1 MTIIDYSKY
10 KTTSAIPEAS
20 SMIETFRAIGY
31 NVETA
36 IADIIDNS
44 ISANAKNIWINFEW
58 NGSKTWLSIKDDGTG
73 MNDAELIQAM
83 RPGSKNPL
91 QERNQKDLGRFGLG
105 LKTASF
111 SQARKLTVISKKA
124 NYNSVFWTWDLDFV
138 NKTGNWDLI
147 KYIPDDIFETEISKL
162 TTGTMV
168 LWNDIDRI
176 VKDFNHDDS
185 KAEFKFYQTME
196 QVKKHLA
203 MVFHKFIEQ
212 RKINIFFQNNII
224 TAWNPFLSNEK
235 ATQEFPPEIIQNGKV
250 IIEGFVLPHKSKISE
265 EAYKKAEGVK
275 GWNEQQ
281 GFYVY
286 RNERLLLAGDWLGLF
301 RKEEHYKLARIQ
313 IELPNTLDESW
324 QIDIKKSLARPPLVF
339 REQIRAYAQK
349 VRQQAVEVYRHKG
362 KSVKQIAGQ
371 RFVPLWI
378 EHKRGDKWY
387 YKINRENPILAKIKE
402 QVNKD
407 SDKAIEMLLRFIE
420 ETIPSKSIY
429 IKESEQPELQGS
441 PFEDTSHEI
450 IRNTMQAMYSNLL
463 MKGKTA
469 EEAKAIISNIEP
481 FNNFIHLL
489 EFLT

>member
-1 MTIIDYSKY
+1 MIDYSKY
-10 KTTSAIPEAS
+10 QTTSAIPEAS

-31 NVETA
+31 NIETA

-44 ISANAKNIWINFEW
+44 ISANSKNIWINFEW
-58 NGSKTWLSIKDDGTG
+58 KGSKTWLSIKDDGIG

-124 NYNSVFWTWDLDFV
+124 DYKSVFWTWDLDFV

-147 KYIPDDIFETEISKL
+147 KYLPDENLETEISKL
-162 TTGTMV
+162 TTSTIV
-168 LWNDIDRI
+168 LWNDIDRV
-176 VKDFNHDDS
+176 VKDFNQDDS
-185 KAEFKFYQTME
+185 KAEFKFNQTME

-212 RKINIFFQNNII
+212 GKINIFFQGKKVD
-224 TAWNPFLSNEK
+224 AWNPFLSNEK
-235 ATQEFPPEIIQNGKV
+235 ATQEFPPEKIQNGKV
-250 IIEGFVLPHKSKISE
+250 KIEGFVLPHKSKISE
-265 EAYKKAEGVK
+265 ETYKNAEGVK

-281 GFYVY
+281 GFYIY

-324 QIDIKKSLARPPLVF
+324 QIDIKKSIARPPLVF
-339 REQIRAYAQK
+339 REQIRAYALK

-371 RFVPLWI
+371 KFVPLWVD
-378 EHKRGDKWY
+378 HKRGDKWF
-387 YKINRENPILAKIKE
+387 YKINRENPILTKIKE
-402 QVNKD
+402 QAKKD

-429 IKESEQPELQGS
+429 IKESEQPELQGT
-441 PFEDTSHEI
+441 PFEDTNHEI
-450 IRNTMQAMYSNLL
+450 IRTTMQAMYSSLI
-463 MKGKTA
+463 KQGKTD

-481 FNNFIHLL
+481 FNNFIHFL
-489 EFLT
+489 EFLK

>member
-1 MTIIDYSKY
+1 MIDYSKY
-10 KTTSAIPEAS
+10 QTASAVPEAS

-31 NVETA
+31 NIETA

-58 NGSKTWLSIKDDGTG
+58 KGSKTWLSIKDDGIG

-111 SQARKLTVISKKA
+111 SQARRLTVLSKKVG
-124 NYNSVFWTWDLDFV
+124 YNSVFWTWDLDFV
-138 NKTGNWDLI
+138 NQTGNWDLI
-147 KYIPDDIFETEISKL
+147 KYLPDENLETEISKL
-162 TTGTMV
+162 VTGTIV
-168 LWNDIDRI
+168 LWNDIDRV
-176 VKDFNHDDS
+176 VKDFNQDDS
-185 KAEFKFYQTME
+185 KAEFKFNQTME

-212 RKINIFFQNNII
+212 GKINIYFQDKKVN
-224 TAWNPFLSNEK
+224 AWNPFLSNEK
-235 ATQEFPPEIIQNGKV
+235 ATQEFPPEKIQNGKV
-250 IIEGFVLPHKSKISE
+250 KIEGFVLPHKSKISE
-265 EAYKKAEGVK
+265 ETYKNAEGVK

-281 GFYVY
+281 GFYIY

-324 QIDIKKSLARPPLVF
+324 QIDIKKSIARPPLVF
-339 REQIRAYAQK
+339 REQIRAYALK

-371 RFVPLWI
+371 KFVPLWVD
-378 EHKRGDKWY
+378 HKRGDKWF
-387 YKINRENPILAKIKE
+387 YKINRENPILTKIKE
-402 QVNKD
+402 QAKKD

-429 IKESEQPELQGS
+429 IKESEQPELQGT
-441 PFEDTSHEI
+441 PFEDTNHEI
-450 IRNTMQAMYSNLL
+450 IRTTMQAMYSSLI
-463 MKGKTA
+463 KQGKTD

-481 FNNFIHLL
+481 FNNFIHFL
-489 EFLT
+489 EFLK